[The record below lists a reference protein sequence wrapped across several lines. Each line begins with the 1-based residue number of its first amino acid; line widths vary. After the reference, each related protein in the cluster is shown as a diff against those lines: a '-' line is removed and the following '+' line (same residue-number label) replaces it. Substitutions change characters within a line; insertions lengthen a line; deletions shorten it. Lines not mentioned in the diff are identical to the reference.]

1 MDIIY
6 YILLSLLIL
15 FAGAFMISFFILLY
29 FRNCYKKLENH
40 YRKTINNVI
49 LNDDLVESS
58 IETICMAY
66 GIETGNLKNYI
77 CKEQK
82 NEKSQ
87 DRS

>member
-6 YILLSLLIL
+6 YILMSLLIL
-15 FAGAFMISFFILLY
+15 FACAFMISFFILLY

-40 YRKTINNVI
+40 YRNTINNVI

-66 GIETGNLKNYI
+66 GIEADNLKNYI
-77 CKEQK
+77 CKEKK
-82 NEKSQ
+82 NEKDQ
-87 DRS
+87 D

>member
-15 FAGAFMISFFILLY
+15 FACAFMISFFILLY

-40 YRKTINNVI
+40 YRNTINNVI

-66 GIETGNLKNYI
+66 GIEADNLKNYI
-77 CKEQK
+77 CKEKK
-82 NEKSQ
+82 NEKDQ
-87 DRS
+87 D

>member
-15 FAGAFMISFFILLY
+15 FAGAFIISFFILLY

-66 GIETGNLKNYI
+66 GIEAGDLKNYI
-77 CKEQK
+77 CKEQNNK
-82 NEKSQ
+82 KE
-87 DRS
+87 

>member
-15 FAGAFMISFFILLY
+15 FACAFMISFFILLY

-40 YRKTINNVI
+40 YRNTINNVI

-66 GIETGNLKNYI
+66 GIESDNLKNYI
-77 CKEQK
+77 CKEKK
-82 NEKSQ
+82 NEKDQ
-87 DRS
+87 D